1 MNENSPG
8 IRWLNGLSGRSEC
21 QASATYLMRS
31 SRRRRSQGAH
41 TQLSSFKGGFLTHH
55 P

>member
-1 MNENSPG
+1 MNENSPR
-8 IRWLNGLSGRSEC
+8 IRWLNGLSGSSGC
-21 QASATYLMRS
+21 HASVTYLMRS

-41 TQLSSFKGGFLTHH
+41 TQLPFFKGGFLTHH